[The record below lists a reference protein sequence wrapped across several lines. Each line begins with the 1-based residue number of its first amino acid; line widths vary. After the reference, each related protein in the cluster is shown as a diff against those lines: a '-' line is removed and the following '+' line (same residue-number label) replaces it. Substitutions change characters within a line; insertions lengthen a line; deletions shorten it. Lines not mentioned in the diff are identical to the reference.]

1 METDHE
7 ELHREL
13 ESQGDDMETR
23 RDELARETDAA
34 RHDVSTKV
42 SDQRVPGFQ
51 DEQEDVLQGREAVEE
66 GQEEDEGEESEEQG
80 GESEGDD
87 SEGGG
92 SEGAGY
98 REE

>member
-23 RDELARETDAA
+23 RDELAQETDTA
-34 RHDVSTKV
+34 RQDVSTKV
-42 SDQRVPGFQ
+42 SDQRVPGLQ

-66 GQEEDEGEESEEQG
+66 RQGEDEEEENEESEEQEG
-80 GESEGDD
+80 G

>member
-23 RDELARETDAA
+23 RDELERETDTA
-34 RHDVSTKV
+34 RQDVSTKV
-42 SDQRVPGFQ
+42 SDQRVPGLQ
-51 DEQEDVLQGREAVEE
+51 DEQEDVLHGREAVEE
-66 GQEEDEGEESEEQG
+66 AQEEDEAEEDEER
-80 GESEGDD
+80 
-87 SEGGG
+87 GGG

>member
-13 ESQGDDMETR
+13 EREGDELETR
-23 RDELARETDAA
+23 RDELEGETDTA
-34 RHDVSTKV
+34 RQDLNAKISDNSTPGV
-42 SDQRVPGFQ
+42 QDQ
-51 DEQEDVLQGREAVEE
+51 QEDVLGGKDAVEE
-66 GQEEDEGEESEEQG
+66 AETEDEDDQSEQ
-80 GESEGDD
+80 D
-87 SEGGG
+87 SDEDEGGG